1 MCWMSVANNKTNQM
15 SRLITL
21 VDSGISR
28 QQVFTY
34 FEQHVFLTGC
44 EVHLVLVVVD
54 TQVDNVSQQLLVA
67 VYHF

>member
-1 MCWMSVANNKTNQM
+1 M

-28 QQVFTY
+28 QQAFTY

-44 EVHLVLVVVD
+44 EVHLVLIVVD